1 MGIVIYKHLSD
12 PNWLLAVFTLILVI
26 VAILTLRAQT
36 KSFKLTIG
44 ADLAMKLDERFSE
57 PAFLADRV
65 HAAEALKSQ
74 LNLKEAENVFD
85 FLDMVGLFVRLK
97 ALDPEIAHSLFFHWI
112 NLYWTTG
119 KEYIVAKQRTA
130 TLKWSDFKR
139 LYEVTRQI
147 EEDRDKHSE
156 DLDLT
161 PERIAEYLD
170 DEIALMAA
178 PTYTQA
184 ANSKRLSM
192 N

>member
-1 MGIVIYKHLSD
+1 MGIVIYKYLSD

-97 ALDPEIAHSLFFHWI
+97 ALDPEIAHSLFFHF
-112 NLYWTTG
+112 L
-119 KEYIVAKQRTA
+119 
-130 TLKWSDFKR
+130 S
-139 LYEVTRQI
+139 
-147 EEDRDKHSE
+147 
-156 DLDLT
+156 LDQSV
-161 PERIAEYLD
+161 LD
-170 DEIALMAA
+170 NWKGI
-178 PTYTQA
+178 YGSQA
-184 ANSKRLSM
+184 ADSYAQVERLQTAI
-192 N
+192 